1 MERKDSSEI
10 TVPRSRRKME
20 HKVREVKV
28 AKFQCEAVW
37 PITWG
42 GTIRFDRLL

>member
-1 MERKDSSEI
+1 MERKNSPEI
-10 TVPRSRRKME
+10 TVPRSRWKME
-20 HKVREVKV
+20 HKVREVKG

-42 GTIRFDRLL
+42 RTISFDRLL